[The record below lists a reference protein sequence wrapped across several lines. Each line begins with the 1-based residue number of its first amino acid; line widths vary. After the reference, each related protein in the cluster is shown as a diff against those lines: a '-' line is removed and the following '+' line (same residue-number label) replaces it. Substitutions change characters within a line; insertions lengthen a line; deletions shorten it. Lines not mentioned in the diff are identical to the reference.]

1 MSSKTEVECLKKLNS
16 KIECFSDMIDFLSKE
31 KIIDRNTTHRLAIEL
46 KRELPYELHKTLNTA
61 LEEETLQLVDY
72 NWALLPQETI
82 AVTIITKHSRKDFT
96 WNR

>member
-1 MSSKTEVECLKKLNS
+1 MSRRIEIECLKILNS
-16 KIECFSDMIDFLSKE
+16 KIECFNDMIDFLSKE
-31 KIIDRNTTHRLAIEL
+31 KIIDRNTTHKLAIEL
-46 KRELPYELHKTLNTA
+46 KLELPYALHKTLNTA

-72 NWALLPQETI
+72 NWVLLPQETI

>member
-1 MSSKTEVECLKKLNS
+1 
-16 KIECFSDMIDFLSKE
+16 MIDFLSKE
-31 KIIDRNTTHRLAIEL
+31 KVINRNTTHRLVIEL
-46 KRELPYELHKTLNTA
+46 KLELPYTLYEILNTA

-72 NWALLPQETI
+72 NWVLLPQETI